1 MSCPLNNPNR
11 KNDLFSPA
19 SGDAATIIKSMA
31 RLLLVKKAKYGVTFL
46 GNAMND
52 FMFSS
57 DAV

>member
-1 MSCPLNNPNR
+1 MT
-11 KNDLFSPA
+11 FFFPA
-19 SGDAATIIKSMA
+19 SGDAATIIRSMV

-52 FMFSS
+52 FLFSS